1 MLWSKVDLF
10 FKGDTWQIIVVVKN
24 VIKSILQKS
33 YGSLS
38 LWKYKMYKFKYL
50 YLKNIYILQN
60 IFHSKTARES
70 KPKIRQSCVPN
81 LRLIS
86 QKMCFQVKFVW
97 A

>member
-50 YLKNIYILQN
+50 YLKIYIFYKTFFTLKLLENQN
-60 IFHSKTARES
+60 
-70 KPKIRQSCVPN
+70 
-81 LRLIS
+81 
-86 QKMCFQVKFVW
+86 QKYEKVVFQI
-97 A
+97 

>member
-50 YLKNIYILQN
+50 YLKIYIFYKKKFTLKLLENQN
-60 IFHSKTARES
+60 
-70 KPKIRQSCVPN
+70 
-81 LRLIS
+81 
-86 QKMCFQVKFVW
+86 QKSDKVVFQI
-97 A
+97 